1 MELTL
6 ALIQMSVTTDKEE
19 NLRRACEAVRKAG
32 KVDIAVLPEMF
43 CCPYDSACFRAYGE
57 EQGGTV
63 YQTLAALAREQGIY
77 LVGGTMPELENGSV
91 YNTCYVF
98 DPEGKCIAR
107 HRKTHLFDIDVEGGQ
122 SFRESDTLSAGRD
135 VTTFETPWGVMGVC
149 VCFDFR
155 FPELS
160 RLMALRGAQVIF
172 VPAAFNMTTGPAH
185 WELLFRQRAV
195 DEQCFTVGCAPA
207 RDMAAS
213 YHSWGHSIVCSPWGD
228 VLHRCEETETTLIAK
243 LDMSLVPSIRRQLP
257 LLSARRT
264 DLYET
269 REV

>member
-1 MELTL
+1 MELKL
-6 ALIQMSVTTDKEE
+6 ALIQMSVTADKDN
-19 NLRRACEAVRKAG
+19 NLRRACEAVRSAG
-32 KVDIAVLPEMF
+32 DIDIAVLPEMF
-43 CCPYDSACFRAYGE
+43 CCPYDSSCFRDYGE

-63 YQTLAALAREQGIY
+63 YQTLSALAREKGIY
-77 LVGGTMPELENGSV
+77 LVGGTMPELEGGNV

-98 DPEGKCIAR
+98 DPAGSCIAR

-122 SFRESDTLSAGRD
+122 RFFESDTLAAGRD
-135 VTTFETPWGVMGVC
+135 VTTFNTPWGTMGLC

-207 RDMAAS
+207 RDMSAS
-213 YHSWGHSIVCSPWGD
+213 YHSWGHSIICSPWGN
-228 VLHRCEETETTLIAK
+228 VLHQCDEKETTLIAK

-269 REV
+269 REI

>member
-1 MELTL
+1 MKI
-6 ALIQMSVTTDKEE
+6 ALIQMKVSGSKSADI
-19 NLRRACEAVRKAG
+19 RHACDLVRSAG
-32 KVDIAVLPEMF
+32 QVDIAVLPEMF
-43 CCPYDSACFRAYGE
+43 CCPYDTARFREYGE
-57 EQGGTV
+57 VKGGEAYTALSK
-63 YQTLAALAREQGIY
+63 LAKERGIY
-77 LVGGTMPELENGSV
+77 LVGGTVPELEGGNV

-122 SFRESDTLSAGRD
+122 RFFESDTLSAGRD
-135 VTTFETPWGVMGVC
+135 VTTFSTPWGVMGVC

-155 FPELS
+155 FGELS
-160 RLMALRGAQVIF
+160 RLMALRGAQVMF

-207 RDMAAS
+207 RDMNAS
-213 YHSWGHSIVCSPWGD
+213 YHSWGHSIICDPWGSIVTHLD
-228 VLHRCEETETTLIAK
+228 EHEAVAVTE
-243 LDMSLVPSIRRQLP
+243 LDMTRVAAIRRQLP

-264 DLYET
+264 DLYKVE
-269 REV
+269 EL

>member
-207 RDMAAS
+207 RDMNAS